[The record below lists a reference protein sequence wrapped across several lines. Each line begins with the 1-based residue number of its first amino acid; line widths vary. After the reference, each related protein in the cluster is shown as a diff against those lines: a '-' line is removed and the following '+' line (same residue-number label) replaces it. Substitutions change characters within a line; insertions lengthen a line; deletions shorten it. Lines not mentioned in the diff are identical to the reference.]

1 MMMKN
6 LKQLGALF
14 LTMALALVLA
24 VPAFAAVGDTG
35 FSDVDANAWY
45 AEAVMY
51 CKEHNLMAGP
61 GNNQFA
67 PESNLTRAQLATVLY
82 RIEGIPAVTGTDAF
96 TDTPDGA
103 WYGDAVLWASQQE
116 LISGYGGGLFGPND
130 PVTREQMTTI
140 FWRYA
145 GSPTAG
151 EASNY
156 TDNASIA
163 AYAVSAVN
171 WASANNIVRPV
182 SSGTFAPKSNATRA
196 QVADALMNYDRTK
209 QTAPALGTA
218 PSNRAKVLVAYFS
231 GTGTTRGVAQNIVNG
246 LGSDVAVLHEI
257 TPEQPYTAADLD
269 YTNSNCRSVTEQHDP
284 NARPAIA
291 NHVTNMSDYDIV
303 FLGYPIWNNDA
314 PRIIYTFLES
324 ENLSGKT
331 IVPFCTSGGSGIA
344 NSVSNI
350 RGLASGATWMEGR
363 RCSSS
368 DTSSTLASWA
378 NGLGLDFTPTSA
390 PSSTPVTAP
399 DTSNETKVLVAYFS
413 ATNTTKPLAEYIAD
427 GLDAD
432 LYEIVPETPYT
443 SADLNYGNS
452 SSRTSVEMNDSN
464 ARPAI
469 SGNVNNMEQYDI
481 VFIGYPIWWGQ
492 APRIVRTFFESY
504 DFSGKTIVPFC
515 TSGSSGIGS
524 SATNLH
530 NLTNGANWLNGQ
542 RFSGGTSRGTM
553 IQWVNGLGLDITA
566 E

>member
-1 MMMKN
+1 MRN
-6 LKQLGALF
+6 LKKLAALF
-14 LTMALALVLA
+14 LAAALILSLSAT
-24 VPAFAAVGDTG
+24 AFAAVADTG
-35 FSDVDANAWY
+35 FSDVDAGAWY
-45 AEAVMY
+45 SEAVMY
-51 CKEHNLMAGP
+51 CREHNLMAGI

-82 RIEGIPAVTGTDAF
+82 RIEGTPAVTGTDAF
-96 TDTPDGA
+96 ADTPDGA

-145 GSPTAG
+145 GSPSAG
-151 EASNY
+151 EANNY
-156 TDNASIA
+156 SDHASIA

-171 WASANNIVRPV
+171 WASANNVVRPV

-196 QVADALMNYDRTK
+196 QVADALMNFDRT
-209 QTAPALGTA
+209 QQAASAPGTT
-218 PSNRAKVLVAYFS
+218 PSSRARVLVAYFS
-231 GTGTTRGVAQNIVNG
+231 GTGTTRGVAQNIVSA

-257 TPEQPYTAADLD
+257 TPEQPYTEADLD

-291 NHVTNMSDYDIV
+291 NSVANMSDYDVV

-344 NSVSNI
+344 GSVSNI
-350 RGLASGATWMEGR
+350 RGLASDATWMEGR
-363 RCSSS
+363 RCYGS
-368 DTSSTLASWA
+368 DTTSTLASWA
-378 NGLGLDFTPTSA
+378 NGLGLDFTPASDS
-390 PSSTPVTAP
+390 SSTPATTP
-399 DTSNETKVLVAYFS
+399 DASNETKVLVAYFS

-443 SADLNYGNS
+443 SADLNYNNS
-452 SSRTSVEMNDSN
+452 SSRATVEMNDPN

-469 SGNVNNMEQYDI
+469 SGNVSNMEQYDI

-492 APRIVRTFFESY
+492 APRIVSTFFESY

-530 NLTNGANWLNGQ
+530 SLTDGATWLNGQ
-542 RFSGGTSRGTM
+542 RFGGGTSRSTM